1 MPYCVNSARFVF
13 AILVLL
19 GGSLLS
25 GQTFGSAIGQM
36 APATESPQQA
46 MAGSVG
52 SEPVAA
58 GDLVYLSVAGAPEL
72 TRSYRISP
80 DGQISLPMLKEGIEI
95 AGFTPAQIVQA
106 VTFKLKEKKILKAP
120 IVVAE
125 VMEYRSRLVS
135 VVGSVKSPTM
145 VQAVGN
151 TKLLDAIARAQG
163 LVPEAG
169 PEIVVTRPVSGGS
182 NKQTIRIPVKAL
194 FSGADPS
201 LNIALHGG
209 EVIEVPEAP
218 KLYVLGNVKT
228 PGVYPLTEQ
237 GGTTVMKAL
246 ALSQG
251 TLTFTASKAYVY
263 RLKANSTD
271 RQEITIDLAQ
281 ILHRK
286 SPDVPLEA
294 NDILYVPENGKM
306 KLSATVLQSFS
317 GFGASTLSGLI
328 VWK

>member
-1 MPYCVNSARFVF
+1 M
-13 AILVLL
+13 LLL
-19 GGSLLS
+19 GGGALR
-25 GQTFGSAIGQM
+25 GQTFGSPIGQM
-36 APATESPQQA
+36 QPQNEAPQQA
-46 MAGSVG
+46 LTGSVG

-58 GDLVYLSVAGAPEL
+58 GDLVYLSVSGAPEL
-72 TRSYRISP
+72 TRSYRISA
-80 DGQISLPMLKEGIEI
+80 DGQIALPMLKEGIEI
-95 AGFTPAQIVQA
+95 AGFTPDQIVQA
-106 VTFKLKEKKILKAP
+106 VTFRLKEKRILKAP

-145 VQAVGN
+145 VQAIGN

-163 LVPEAG
+163 LTPEAG
-169 PEIVVTRPVSGGS
+169 PEIIVTRPSSGGS
-182 NKQTIRIPVKAL
+182 EKQSIHISAKAL

-201 LNIALHGG
+201 LNVALHGG
-209 EVIEVPEAP
+209 EVIQVPEAP
-218 KLYVLGNVKT
+218 KLFILGNVKT

-237 GGTTVMKAL
+237 GGSTVMKAL

-251 TLTFTASKAYVY
+251 TLTFTARKAYVY
-263 RLKANSTD
+263 RLKTD
-271 RQEITIDLAQ
+271 SPERQEIEIDLAQ

-286 SPDVPLEA
+286 SPDVALQA
-294 NDILYVPENGKM
+294 NDILYVPENAKM